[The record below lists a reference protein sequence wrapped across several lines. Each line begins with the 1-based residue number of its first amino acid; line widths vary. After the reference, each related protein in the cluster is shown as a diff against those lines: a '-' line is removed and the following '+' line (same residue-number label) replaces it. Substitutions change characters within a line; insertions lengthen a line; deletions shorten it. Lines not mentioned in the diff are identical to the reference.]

1 MGKHID
7 RHSSVIG
14 LRSWNSVKVQFF
26 YECFCHMTI
35 FVLYLQVF
43 EYAEDLEYY
52 WIDGYGYNITYRQA
66 CPPIKDMM
74 QHFL

>member
-1 MGKHID
+1 MKI
-7 RHSSVIG
+7 
-14 LRSWNSVKVQFF
+14 LW
-26 YECFCHMTI
+26 CMMI
-35 FVLYLQVF
+35 FILYLQVF

-66 CPPIKDMM
+66 CPPVKDMM

>member
-1 MGKHID
+1 MWLRKGKFD
-7 RHSSVIG
+7 
-14 LRSWNSVKVQFF
+14 KFQFF
-26 YECFCHMTI
+26 QYCHMQI
-35 FVLYLQVF
+35 FQYVVIMILYLQIF

-66 CPPIKDMM
+66 CPPVKDMM